1 MGMAVRCRKRM
12 RRRVVPGDNLLPRLR
27 VRSAFCR
34 MPDIKKGSPA
44 GRSSLAMLRRPSR
57 PGAGTPFLLLPIS
70 QNGAPGGA
78 SGLRGRSAAPCD
90 RGGSRAER
98 NGFARPNPGRARLMR
113 RGCEAR
119 HRDAAPP
126 GAPPPIRRM
135 NRADQHRCRKR
146 HWHFTQRTR
155 RPTFVLS
162 DSAPIVGLFQEHL
175 EGADIGLYRTPSP
188 KLLRTRT
195 RCASMWRSL

>member
-1 MGMAVRCRKRM
+1 LPHAGYQER
-12 RRRVVPGDNLLPRLR
+12 LPRRPQQL
-27 VRSAFCR
+27 SNAAPAQSSGCGNTLFAFA
-34 MPDIKKGSPA
+34 DFAKWSA
-44 GRSSLAMLRRPSR
+44 GRRQRLARPLQVSLAIGRLR
-57 PGAGTPFLLLPIS
+57 TP
-70 QNGAPGGA
+70 
-78 SGLRGRSAAPCD
+78 RT
-90 RGGSRAER
+90 SRAVSPR
-98 NGFARPNPGRARLMR
+98 VSSGCQDGFARPIPGRARLMR